1 MSLRKS
7 PVVQAKL
14 AAAVVTIAVALGFDL
29 DVEVVLAI
37 LTVLGASGL
46 FEFSRVSPVP
56 KDDRGLKGA
65 AVEDTQ
71 DLIQRQLARER

>member
-56 KDDRGLKGA
+56 KDDR
-65 AVEDTQ
+65 
-71 DLIQRQLARER
+71 